1 VEEGVSDRPFI
12 SAVERDEARCR
23 LGLISC
29 GGRGSF
35 LFRSFRGVEYG
46 ESLPAEIVE
55 VEEDPKV
62 MIDPSVDEVG
72 GYEGRWFSDIDEA
85 PLGRCRQLPRGH
97 PQLIALSVEV
107 DDT

>member
-1 VEEGVSDRPFI
+1 VEEGVGDRPFI

-23 LGLISC
+23 LGLVSC

-35 LFRSFRGVEYG
+35 LFLSFRGVEFG

-62 MIDPSVDEVG
+62 ITDPSVDEVG
-72 GYEGRWFSDIDEA
+72 R
-85 PLGRCRQLPRGH
+85 
-97 PQLIALSVEV
+97 
-107 DDT
+107 